1 MEDIVSQTGLK
12 HTHTLLVTLF
22 LLSSIVKTILLLTGS
37 VHTLE
42 RYRKRFLMPEM
53 LIAILFLATGLYM
66 WYNMSFA
73 PLGGWIHL
81 KLLMIIVAI
90 PLGIIGFKKNN
101 IALSVI
107 STLLFIAV
115 FALAFAKPDFS
126 ALLSANQ
133 V

>member
-1 MEDIVSQTGLK
+1 MEFLDHTGIK

-22 LLSSIVKTILLLTGS
+22 LISAIVKTVLLLNGS

-53 LIAILFLATGLYM
+53 LIAILFLATGLLM
-66 WYNMSFA
+66 WYNMDFVS
-73 PLGGWIHL
+73 LGGWIHL
-81 KLLMIIVAI
+81 KLALIVIAI

-101 IALSVI
+101 VVLSVI

-115 FALAFAKPDFS
+115 FTLAFIREKIF
-126 ALLSANQ
+126 
-133 V
+133 